1 MSEADEEIRKL
12 QEQRKNN
19 DLGISLTGQGQ
30 FDSSIYGDVDK
41 SVYSNVVYDEE
52 EEEGGNE
59 NGARM
64 DSSSSR
70 SRMRTTE
77 EDVNINEA
85 EYRAQFG
92 SGLVNTRISDR
103 ESEVSSRI
111 MYNYYNGEVVIGAL
125 LIALNI
131 L

>member
-52 EEEGGNE
+52 EEGGNE

-77 EDVNINEA
+77 EDVDINEA

-111 MYNYYNGEVVIGAL
+111 MYNYCNGEVVMGA
-125 LIALNI
+125 
-131 L
+131 